1 MENLLHGGIGLR
13 KLNKF
18 IALLS
23 MVIFSTFFFMGCTS
37 SKTEESTPTEKTTVN
52 IVVPDG
58 LPAISIVKMIKEKP
72 EISKNL
78 EINYSIIKGS
88 DALVSK
94 VLKGDG
100 DIFIVPSNVAAIAYN
115 KDVGYKL
122 AGTVGFGSL
131 YVISSDDA
139 VNTLEDLKGKD
150 VYNVGQGLTPDLI
163 FKILLENAGINPEK
177 DLTLSY
183 VNAASELAPLFIEG
197 KAKYAVVPEP
207 MLTQIMSK
215 KPDTKIVASLND
227 LWKGINDTNM
237 GYPQSSVIVKDEL
250 VNNNFDDVKKIL
262 NEINISTKWANDNKE
277 EAGAYAEEVGITGK
291 KDIIEKSLERANL
304 GYVSALDSE
313 SIYIGYYNKIY
324 SLEPKA
330 IGGKKVNEEIFL
342 QE

>member
-1 MENLLHGGIGLR
+1 MKNIS
-13 KLNKF
+13 K
-18 IALLS
+18 ILS
-23 MVIFSTFFFMGCTS
+23 LILMVTFSVFLFVGCNTS
-37 SKTEESTPTEKTTVN
+37 KEEAKAPAEKTSVE

-78 EINYSIIKGS
+78 NINYSIVKGS

-94 VLKGDG
+94 VLKGEG
-100 DIFIVPSNVAAIAYN
+100 DICIVPSNVAAIAYN
-115 KDVGYKL
+115 KGIGYKL

-131 YVISSDDA
+131 YVISSDDS
-139 VNTLEDLKGKD
+139 VKNLEDLKGKD

-163 FKILLENAGINPEK
+163 FKIILQNAGINPEK

-207 MLTQIMSK
+207 MLTQIMTK

-227 LWKGINDTNM
+227 QWKEMSDSQM
-237 GYPQSSVIVKDEL
+237 GYPQSSVIVKEDL
-250 VNNNFDDVKKIL
+250 VNNHSDAVQKIL
-262 NEINISTKWANDNKE
+262 KEIDESTKWANENRE
-277 EAGAYAEEVGITGK
+277 EAGSFAEEVGITGK
-291 KDIIEKSLERANL
+291 KEIIAKSLERANL
-304 GYVSALDSE
+304 NYVSSVDSE
-313 SIYIGYYNKIY
+313 SVYIGYYDKIY

-342 QE
+342 QK

>member
-1 MENLLHGGIGLR
+1 MKSIS
-13 KLNKF
+13 K
-18 IALLS
+18 ILS
-23 MVIFSTFFFMGCTS
+23 LILMVTFSVFLFVGCNTS
-37 SKTEESTPTEKTTVN
+37 KEEAKAPAEKTSVE

-78 EINYSIIKGS
+78 NINYSIVKGS

-94 VLKGDG
+94 VLKGEG
-100 DIFIVPSNVAAIAYN
+100 DICIVPSNVAAIAYN
-115 KDVGYKL
+115 KGIGYKL

-131 YVISSDDA
+131 YVISSDDS
-139 VNTLEDLKGKD
+139 VKNLEDLKGKD

-163 FKILLENAGINPEK
+163 FKIILQNTGINPEK

-207 MLTQIMSK
+207 MLTQIMTK

-227 LWKGINDTNM
+227 QWKEMSDSQM
-237 GYPQSSVIVKDEL
+237 GYPQSSVIVKEDL
-250 VNNNFDDVKKIL
+250 VNNHFDDVQKIL
-262 NEINISTKWANDNKE
+262 KEIDESTKWANENRE
-277 EAGAYAEEVGITGK
+277 EAGSFAEEVGITGK
-291 KDIIEKSLERANL
+291 KEIIAKSLERANL
-304 GYVSALDSE
+304 NYVSSVDSE
-313 SIYIGYYNKIY
+313 SVYIGYYDKIY

-342 QE
+342 QK

>member
-1 MENLLHGGIGLR
+1 MKKIS
-13 KLNKF
+13 K
-18 IALLS
+18 ILS
-23 MVIFSTFFFMGCTS
+23 LILMATFSVFLFAGCNTS
-37 SKTEESTPTEKTTVN
+37 KEEAKAPAEKTSVE

-78 EINYSIIKGS
+78 NINYSIVKGS

-94 VLKGDG
+94 VLKGEG
-100 DIFIVPSNVAAIAYN
+100 DICIVPSNVAAIAYN
-115 KDVGYKL
+115 KGIGYKL

-131 YVISSDDA
+131 YVISSDDS
-139 VNTLEDLKGKD
+139 VKNLEDFKGKD

-163 FKILLENAGINPEK
+163 FKIILQNNGINPEK

-207 MLTQIMSK
+207 MLTQIMTK

-227 LWKGINDTNM
+227 QWKEISDSQM
-237 GYPQSSVIVKDEL
+237 GYPQSSVIVKEDL
-250 VNNNFDDVKKIL
+250 VNNHFDDVQKIL
-262 NEINISTKWANDNKE
+262 KEIDESTKWANENKE
-277 EAGAYAEEVGITGK
+277 EAGSFAEEVGITGK
-291 KDIIEKSLERANL
+291 KEIIAKSLERANL
-304 GYVSALDSE
+304 NYVSSVDNE
-313 SIYIGYYNKIY
+313 SIYIGYYDKIY

-342 QE
+342 QK

>member
-1 MENLLHGGIGLR
+1 MKNIS
-13 KLNKF
+13 K
-18 IALLS
+18 ILS
-23 MVIFSTFFFMGCTS
+23 LILMVTFSVFLFVGCNTS
-37 SKTEESTPTEKTTVN
+37 KEEAKAPSEKTSVE

-78 EINYSIIKGS
+78 NINYSIVKGS

-94 VLKGDG
+94 VLKGEG
-100 DIFIVPSNVAAIAYN
+100 DICIVPSNVAAIAYN
-115 KDVGYKL
+115 KGIGYKL

-131 YVISSDDA
+131 YVISSDDS
-139 VNTLEDLKGKD
+139 VKNLEDLKGKD

-163 FKILLENAGINPEK
+163 FKIILQNTGINPEK

-207 MLTQIMSK
+207 MLTQIMTK

-227 LWKGINDTNM
+227 QWKEMSDSQM
-237 GYPQSSVIVKDEL
+237 GYPQSSVIVKEDL
-250 VNNNFDDVKKIL
+250 VNNHFDDVQKIL
-262 NEINISTKWANDNKE
+262 KEIDESTKWANENRE
-277 EAGAYAEEVGITGK
+277 EAGSFAEEVGITGK
-291 KDIIEKSLERANL
+291 KEIIAKSLERANL
-304 GYVSALDSE
+304 NYVSSVDSE
-313 SIYIGYYNKIY
+313 SVYIGYYDKIY

-342 QE
+342 QK

>member
-1 MENLLHGGIGLR
+1 MKKIS
-13 KLNKF
+13 K
-18 IALLS
+18 ILS
-23 MVIFSTFFFMGCTS
+23 LILMVTFSVFLFAGCNTS
-37 SKTEESTPTEKTTVN
+37 KEEAKAPAEKTSVE

-72 EISKNL
+72 EISKDLN
-78 EINYSIIKGS
+78 INYSIVKGS

-94 VLKGDG
+94 VLKGEG
-100 DIFIVPSNVAAIAYN
+100 DICIVPSNVAAIAYN
-115 KDVGYKL
+115 KGIGYKL

-131 YVISSDDA
+131 YVISSDDS
-139 VNTLEDLKGKD
+139 VKNLEDLKGKD

-163 FKILLENAGINPEK
+163 FKIILQNNGINPEK

-207 MLTQIMSK
+207 MLTQIMTK

-227 LWKGINDTNM
+227 QWKEISDSQM
-237 GYPQSSVIVKDEL
+237 GYPQSSVIVKEDL
-250 VNNNFDDVKKIL
+250 VNNHFDDVQKIL
-262 NEINISTKWANDNKE
+262 KEIDESTKWANENKE
-277 EAGAYAEEVGITGK
+277 EAGSFAEEVGITGK
-291 KDIIEKSLERANL
+291 KEIIAKSLERSNL
-304 GYVSALDSE
+304 NYVSSVDNE
-313 SIYIGYYNKIY
+313 SIYIGYYDKIY

-342 QE
+342 QK

>member
-1 MENLLHGGIGLR
+1 MKSIS
-13 KLNKF
+13 K
-18 IALLS
+18 ILS
-23 MVIFSTFFFMGCTS
+23 LILMVTFSVFLFVGCNTS
-37 SKTEESTPTEKTTVN
+37 KEEAKAPAEKTSVE

-78 EINYSIIKGS
+78 NINYSIVKGS

-94 VLKGDG
+94 VLKGEG
-100 DIFIVPSNVAAIAYN
+100 DICIVPSNVAAIAYN
-115 KDVGYKL
+115 KGIGYKL

-131 YVISSDDA
+131 YVISSDDS
-139 VNTLEDLKGKD
+139 VKNLEDLKGKD

-163 FKILLENAGINPEK
+163 FKIILQNTGINPEK

-207 MLTQIMSK
+207 MLTQIMTK

-227 LWKGINDTNM
+227 QWKEMSDSQM
-237 GYPQSSVIVKDEL
+237 GYPQSSVIVKEDL
-250 VNNNFDDVKKIL
+250 VNNHFDDVQKIL
-262 NEINISTKWANDNKE
+262 KEIDKSTKWANENRE
-277 EAGAYAEEVGITGK
+277 EAGSFAEEVGITGK
-291 KDIIEKSLERANL
+291 KEIIAKSLERANL
-304 GYVSALDSE
+304 NYVSSVDSE
-313 SIYIGYYNKIY
+313 SVYIGYYDKIY

-342 QE
+342 QK

>member
-1 MENLLHGGIGLR
+1 MKKIS
-13 KLNKF
+13 K
-18 IALLS
+18 ILS
-23 MVIFSTFFFMGCTS
+23 LILMVTFSVFLFAGCNTS
-37 SKTEESTPTEKTTVN
+37 KEEGKAPAEKTSVE

-78 EINYSIIKGS
+78 NINYSIVKGS

-94 VLKGDG
+94 VLKGEG
-100 DIFIVPSNVAAIAYN
+100 DICIVPSNVAAIAYN
-115 KDVGYKL
+115 KGIGYKL

-131 YVISSDDA
+131 YVISSDDS
-139 VNTLEDLKGKD
+139 VKNLEDLKGKD

-163 FKILLENAGINPEK
+163 FKIILQNTGINPGK

-183 VNAASELAPLFIEG
+183 VNAASELALLFIEG

-207 MLTQIMSK
+207 MLTQIMTK

-227 LWKGINDTNM
+227 QWKKISDSQM
-237 GYPQSSVIVKDEL
+237 GYPQSSVIVKEDL
-250 VNNNFDDVKKIL
+250 VNNHFDAVQKIL
-262 NEINISTKWANDNKE
+262 KEIDESTKWANENKE
-277 EAGAYAEEVGITGK
+277 EAGSFAEEVGITGK
-291 KDIIEKSLERANL
+291 KEIIAKSLERANL
-304 GYVSALDSE
+304 NYVSSVDNE
-313 SIYIGYYNKIY
+313 SVYIGYYDKIY

-342 QE
+342 QK

>member
-1 MENLLHGGIGLR
+1 MKKIS
-13 KLNKF
+13 K
-18 IALLS
+18 ILS
-23 MVIFSTFFFMGCTS
+23 LILMVTFSVFLFAGCNTS
-37 SKTEESTPTEKTTVN
+37 KEEAKAPAEKTSVE

-72 EISKNL
+72 EISKDLN
-78 EINYSIIKGS
+78 INYSIVKGS

-94 VLKGDG
+94 VLKGEG
-100 DIFIVPSNVAAIAYN
+100 DICIVPSNVAAIAYN
-115 KDVGYKL
+115 KGIGYKL

-131 YVISSDDA
+131 YVISSDDS
-139 VNTLEDLKGKD
+139 VKNLEDLKGKD

-163 FKILLENAGINPEK
+163 FKIILQNNGINPEK

-207 MLTQIMSK
+207 MLTQIMTK

-227 LWKGINDTNM
+227 QWKEISDSQM
-237 GYPQSSVIVKDEL
+237 GYPQSSVIVKEDL
-250 VNNNFDDVKKIL
+250 VNNHFDDVQKIL
-262 NEINISTKWANDNKE
+262 KEIDESTKWANENKE
-277 EAGAYAEEVGITGK
+277 EAGSFAEEVGITGK
-291 KDIIEKSLERANL
+291 KEIIAKSLERANL
-304 GYVSALDSE
+304 NYVSSVDNE
-313 SIYIGYYNKIY
+313 SIYIGYYDKIY

-342 QE
+342 QK

>member
-1 MENLLHGGIGLR
+1 MKKIS
-13 KLNKF
+13 K
-18 IALLS
+18 ILS
-23 MVIFSTFFFMGCTS
+23 LILMVTFSVFLFAGCNTS
-37 SKTEESTPTEKTTVN
+37 KEEAKAPAEKTSVE

-78 EINYSIIKGS
+78 NINYSIVKGS

-94 VLKGDG
+94 VLKGEG
-100 DIFIVPSNVAAIAYN
+100 DICIVPSNVAAIAYN
-115 KDVGYKL
+115 KGIGYKL

-131 YVISSDDA
+131 YVISSDDS
-139 VNTLEDLKGKD
+139 VKNLEDLKGKD

-163 FKILLENAGINPEK
+163 FKIILQNTGINPEK

-207 MLTQIMSK
+207 MLTQIMTK

-227 LWKGINDTNM
+227 QWKEISDSQM
-237 GYPQSSVIVKDEL
+237 GYPQSSVIVKEDL
-250 VNNNFDDVKKIL
+250 VNNHFDDVQKIL
-262 NEINISTKWANDNKE
+262 KEIDESTKWANENKE
-277 EAGAYAEEVGITGK
+277 EAGSFAEEVGITGK
-291 KDIIEKSLERANL
+291 KEIIAKSLERANL
-304 GYVSALDSE
+304 NYVSSFDNE
-313 SIYIGYYNKIY
+313 SVYIGYYDKIY

-342 QE
+342 QK

>member
-1 MENLLHGGIGLR
+1 MKKI
-13 KLNKF
+13 NKF
-18 IALLS
+18 LSLVLMATFSMFLL
-23 MVIFSTFFFMGCTS
+23 VGCKTS
-37 SKTEESTPTEKTTVN
+37 NKEENKTTDEKTSIE

-78 EINYSIIKGS
+78 NINYSIVKGS

-94 VLKGDG
+94 VLKGEG
-100 DIFIVPSNVAAIAYN
+100 DICIVPSNVAAIAYN
-115 KDVGYKL
+115 KGVGYKL

-131 YVISSDDA
+131 YVISSDESI
-139 VNTLEDLKGKD
+139 NSLEDLKGKD

-163 FKILLENAGINPEK
+163 FKVILQNNGINPEK

-207 MLTQIMSK
+207 MLTQIMAK
-215 KPDTKIVASLND
+215 KPETKIVASLNNQ
-227 LWKGINDTNM
+227 WKDMNDSEM
-237 GYPQSSVIVKDEL
+237 GYPQSSVIVKDQL
-250 VNNNFDDVKKIL
+250 VNKNFDAVQSIL
-262 NEINISTKWANDNKE
+262 KEMDSSTKWANENSE
-277 EAGAYAEEVGITGK
+277 EAGTFAEEIGITGK
-291 KDIIEKSLERANL
+291 KEIIAESLKRANL
-304 GYVSALDSE
+304 NYVSAVDSE
-313 SIYIGYYNKIY
+313 SAYIGYYDKIY

-342 QE
+342 QK

>member
-1 MENLLHGGIGLR
+1 MKKIS
-13 KLNKF
+13 K
-18 IALLS
+18 ILS
-23 MVIFSTFFFMGCTS
+23 LILMVTFSVFLFAGCNTS
-37 SKTEESTPTEKTTVN
+37 KEEAKAPAEKTSVE

-72 EISKNL
+72 EMSKNL
-78 EINYSIIKGS
+78 NINYSIVKGS

-94 VLKGDG
+94 VLKEEG
-100 DIFIVPSNVAAIAYN
+100 DICIVPSNVAAIAYN
-115 KDVGYKL
+115 KGIGYKL

-131 YVISSDDA
+131 YVISSDDS
-139 VNTLEDLKGKD
+139 VKNLEDLKGKD

-163 FKILLENAGINPEK
+163 FKIILQNNGINPEK

-207 MLTQIMSK
+207 MLTQIMTK

-227 LWKGINDTNM
+227 QWKEISDSQM
-237 GYPQSSVIVKDEL
+237 GYPQSSVIVKEDL
-250 VNNNFDDVKKIL
+250 VNNHFDDVQKIL
-262 NEINISTKWANDNKE
+262 KEIDESTKWANENKE
-277 EAGAYAEEVGITGK
+277 EAGSFAEEVGITGK
-291 KDIIEKSLERANL
+291 KEIIAKSLERANL
-304 GYVSALDSE
+304 NYVSSVDNE
-313 SIYIGYYNKIY
+313 SIYIGYYDKIY

-342 QE
+342 QK

>member
-1 MENLLHGGIGLR
+1 MR

-18 IALLS
+18 IALIS
-23 MVIFSTFFFMGCTS
+23 MVIFSTFFFIGCTS
-37 SKTEESTPTEKTTVN
+37 SKTEEPKSTEKTTVN

-58 LPAISIVKMIKEKP
+58 LPAISVVKMIKEKP

-100 DIFIVPSNVAAIAYN
+100 DIFIAPSNVAAIAYN
-115 KDVGYKL
+115 KGVGYKL

-131 YVISSDDA
+131 YLISSDDS
-139 VNTLEDLKGKD
+139 VNALKDLKGKD

-163 FKILLENAGINPEK
+163 FKILLQNAGINPEK

-207 MLTQIMSK
+207 MLTQIISK
-215 KPDTKIVASLND
+215 KPNTKIVASLND
-227 LWKGINDTNM
+227 LWKEMNDSNM
-237 GYPQSSVIVKDEL
+237 GYPQSSVIVKEDL
-250 VNNNFDDVKKIL
+250 VNKNFEDVQKIL
-262 NEINISTKWANDNKE
+262 TEINASTKWANNNKE

-291 KDIIEKSLERANL
+291 KEVIAKALERANL
-304 GYVSALDSE
+304 DYTSAVDSE

-342 QE
+342 QK

>member
-1 MENLLHGGIGLR
+1 MKKIS
-13 KLNKF
+13 K
-18 IALLS
+18 ILS
-23 MVIFSTFFFMGCTS
+23 LILMATFSVFLFAGCNTS
-37 SKTEESTPTEKTTVN
+37 KEEAKAPAEKTSVE

-78 EINYSIIKGS
+78 NINYSIVKGS

-94 VLKGDG
+94 VLKGEG
-100 DIFIVPSNVAAIAYN
+100 DICIVPSNVAAIAYN
-115 KDVGYKL
+115 KGIGYKL

-131 YVISSDDA
+131 YVISSDDS
-139 VNTLEDLKGKD
+139 VKNLEDLKGKD

-163 FKILLENAGINPEK
+163 FKIILQNNGINPEK

-207 MLTQIMSK
+207 MLTQIMTK

-227 LWKGINDTNM
+227 QWKEISDSQM
-237 GYPQSSVIVKDEL
+237 GYPQSSVIVKEDL
-250 VNNNFDDVKKIL
+250 VNNHFDDVQKIL
-262 NEINISTKWANDNKE
+262 KEIDESTKWANENKE
-277 EAGAYAEEVGITGK
+277 EAGSFAEEVGITGK
-291 KDIIEKSLERANL
+291 KEIIAKSLERANL
-304 GYVSALDSE
+304 NYVSSVDNE
-313 SIYIGYYNKIY
+313 SIYIGYYDKIY

-342 QE
+342 QK